1 MFAVYC
7 YITVEVI
14 VLGTRERLL
23 PDFGRM
29 DQNKINEE
37 DKNRGAWNN
46 QVSFSLFFYIA

>member
-7 YITVEVI
+7 CITVDVI
-14 VLGTRERLL
+14 VLVIRERLL
-23 PDFGRM
+23 PDFGRI

-37 DKNRGAWNN
+37 DKDRGAWNN